1 MRRTWGRRGETP
13 VLVVPF
19 NWKRLSAIASLIT
32 TPRARRVGLC
42 LRLLP
47 HTVKARDICRYLQ
60 QLKVHVCGRGLVLLW
75 DRLPAHRSKRVQRYL
90 EKQRDWLTVEYLP
103 AYAPELNPVEDLWS
117 YIDGHEEVANGS
129 WKHLSQVRKQVH
141 RAARDVRRGVN
152 LGRSFL
158 KHSRLF

>member
-1 MRRTWGRRGETP
+1 M
-13 VLVVPF
+13 LVVPF

-60 QLKVHVCGRGLVLLW
+60 QLKVHMRGRSLVLLW
-75 DRLPAHRSKRVQRYL
+75 DRLPAHRSKKVQRYL
-90 EKQRDWLTVEYLP
+90 EKQRSWLSVEYLP

-117 YIDGHEEVANGS
+117 YIDGHEDVANGS
-129 WKHLSQVRKQVH
+129 WEHLGQVRKQVH
-141 RAARDVRRGVN
+141 RAAGDVRHDDG

-158 KHSRLF
+158 KRSRLIR